1 MKALEERRRL
11 NPDKTNLFDIY
22 GFSFTSSSANT
33 SAVAHFRDCSVLS
46 EIWRYS
52 SVYSLK
58 NIKGI
63 LMGLDYDDVIWGNR
77 DALHIEHYVDIRLN
91 NKKHLI
97 FTVTV
102 PLSRRCQVAIEQQV
116 GARKE
121 RVDILGLTVRLED
134 VVANKAFS
142 VDNSEF
148 QSEKHRFFTDKG
160 ELINPRNSEWLW
172 NYFERVDIDVG
183 IWGKNHCL
191 LDYMSPDF
199 AHGIIKALLIA

>member
-1 MKALEERRRL
+1 MFSIKALHDRRCL

-33 SAVAHFRDCSVLS
+33 AAVAHFRDCSILA

-63 LMGLDYDDVIWGNR
+63 LSGLDYDDVIWGKR

-102 PLSRRCQVAIEQQV
+102 PLSRRYQVAIEQRV
-116 GARKE
+116 GVRNE
-121 RVDILGLTVRLED
+121 NIEILGLSVRLQD
-134 VVANKAFS
+134 VVANKTFS
-142 VDNSEF
+142 VDSSE
-148 QSEKHRFFTDKG
+148 RLFFTDKG

-172 NYFERVDIDVG
+172 NYFERVDIDVSM
-183 IWGKNHCL
+183 WGKHHCL
-191 LDYMSPDF
+191 LDYMSSDF